1 MRQISE
7 TRIGRSLTRVLW
19 IAVWMTGCFSVRA
32 TPLTA
37 RADTL
42 PGFPERPLRYHPDRG
57 DFVII
62 NGTKKFNRALYGGHT
77 AFRVETGDVPV
88 IALYEPGIAGT
99 LKLGIRTRR
108 GGKWL
113 ESLDTIEA
121 RYRAGTMIYRMKDSL
136 LDGATLTVQVLATY
150 AREGMVLQAGV
161 SRAVSG
167 LEFVA
172 VYGGASGQHPSRN
185 GDLGADPPE
194 IFSLTPAHARGNA
207 VKVYPGGFRLS
218 YLDKKNTRSVSGV
231 VPPQAEVRVSDA
243 TRLTTPR
250 DAFQAPRSA
259 ETPVAFCQA
268 AVSPAR
274 PAYFALFTSDTSLPA
289 YRDIAGLFMRTES
302 ERKALAGRVK
312 VRTPDPFINTLGGTL
327 AVAADAIWQ
336 SPAYMHGAVAWRMWL
351 PGWRGAY
358 VANDLGWHK
367 RALALFSAYN
377 RMQLSEP
384 DTTIVAPDSTK
395 HLARQLEKQ
404 GVGIYNSGYITR
416 YPEGKLQ
423 VNHYD
428 MNLVYIDEMLRN
440 FQWTGDTAFLRNC
453 WPVLVRH
460 LAWEKRNFDQDG
472 DHLYDAYAAIWASD
486 ALQYSGGDVTH
497 TSAYNYFANLLAARI
512 AVILGVDGTR
522 YGNEAR
528 EIRRAMNRILWM
540 PRRGWYA
547 EYRDRAGLDVLH
559 PSAGLWTIYHAIDS
573 KVTDPFQA
581 YQCLRYVD
589 LHIPHIP
596 VRCPDLK
603 GDYHL
608 LSTTDWMPYTWS
620 VNNVAMAEVVHT
632 ALAYWEGDRPDEA
645 FTLFKSMLLESMYLG
660 SSPGNFEQLSSFD
673 RFRGELYR
681 DFADPIGI
689 TSRALVEGLFG
700 IRPDELSGELEITPG
715 LPGSWDHASIHLP
728 DIDYSFHRDGHRDT
742 YRIRSRFPGS
752 MRLVLRPEATG
763 AEASVT
769 VNGKRVSWRSDSA
782 SVGRPRLM
790 VSLAPDTAYRVQIT
804 WRGEAPVT
812 VETGDI
818 LTTGSEWRLKAPP
831 AARLTAIRDPE
842 GVFSRTSVTAGGL
855 RAVVGT
861 DTGRHTYFVRLA
873 EGKLS
878 WWQPVATRVS
888 PRWDIASAGA
898 DAHGIRVVI
907 RNHGG
912 LPLSGVFR
920 LEGASWHRKLSLTIA
935 PGGASAGVMI
945 PADSLFQGTNRI
957 GATLNGVRHEVRIT
971 DWDILSPA
979 YRSARTIDLTPYF
992 NDQVTRIFQ
1001 HRYLSPR
1008 PQLPT
1013 LQLPWQG
1020 VGNWCS
1026 PLVAPEIDDEGLRRL
1041 AGSRNQ
1047 ITLPGGIPFRTPG
1060 TDSLNIVFTSRW
1072 ARYPTRSEIPLS
1084 GHASHAYLLMAGS
1097 TDPMQSRIVNGKV
1110 TVRYSDGTSDSLLLV
1125 NPGTWWPIEEDYR
1138 YDAYAFYES
1147 TPPPY
1152 RVHLKTGLI
1161 TRRFT
1166 GYKAIKGL
1174 TDLGVPGGAA
1184 TVLDMPLDG
1193 AKTLRSLQLET
1204 EAGDVVIGMMSLTLL
1219 NDNR

>member
-1 MRQISE
+1 MLWAVVAVTACLSVRCA
-7 TRIGRSLTRVLW
+7 GAMSLT
-19 IAVWMTGCFSVRA
+19 
-32 TPLTA
+32 P
-37 RADTL
+37 DTL
-42 PGFPERPLRYHPDRG
+42 PGFPERPLRYHPGEG
-57 DFVII
+57 DFVIT
-62 NGTKKFNRALYGGHT
+62 NGTRKFNRALYGGHT
-77 AFRVETGDVPV
+77 AFRVETGDLPV

-99 LKLGIRTRR
+99 LKLGIRTQR
-108 GGKWL
+108 GSKWL
-113 ESLDTIEA
+113 ESLDTVEA
-121 RYRAGTMIYRMKDSL
+121 RYHAGMMIYRMKDGL
-136 LDGATLTVQVLATY
+136 LNDATLTVQVLATY
-150 AREGMVLQAGV
+150 TREGMVLQA
-161 SRAVSG
+161 AVSAAVPG
-167 LEFVA
+167 LELVA
-172 VYGGASGQHPSRN
+172 AYGGASGQHPSRN

-194 IFSLTPAHARGNA
+194 IFSLTPAHARGNS
-207 VKVYPGGFRLS
+207 VQVFPGGFRLT
-218 YLDKKNTRSVSGV
+218 YLDKKNIRSVSAI
-231 VPPQAEVRVSDA
+231 VPPHAEVHISDA
-243 TRLTTPR
+243 TRLNTPEEASR
-250 DAFQAPRSA
+250 ASA
-259 ETPVAFCQA
+259 SRETPVALCQTA
-268 AVSPAR
+268 ISPTQ
-274 PAYFALFTSDTSLPA
+274 PVYFALFTSDTSLPA
-289 YRDIAGLFMRTES
+289 YRDVPALLMRTES
-302 ERKALAGRVK
+302 DRKALAGRVK
-312 VRTPDPFINTLGGTL
+312 VQTPDPFINALGGTL

-336 SPAYMHGAVAWRMWL
+336 SPAYLHGAVAWRMWL
-351 PGWRGAY
+351 NGWRGAY
-358 VANDLGWHK
+358 VANDLGWHE
-367 RALALFSAYN
+367 RATTLFSAYN

-395 HLARQLEKQ
+395 HLARQQEKQ
-404 GVGIYNSGYITR
+404 GLGIYNSGYITR

-440 FQWTGDTAFLRNC
+440 FQWTGDTAFLRKC

-460 LAWEKRNFDQDG
+460 LSWEKRNFDHDG

-486 ALQYSGGDVTH
+486 ALQYSGGDVAH

-512 AVILGVDGTR
+512 ALILGIDGTR
-522 YGNEAR
+522 YRNEAR
-528 EIRRAMNRILWM
+528 QIRLAMNTVLWM

-559 PSAGLWTIYHAIDS
+559 PSAGLWTIYHTIDS

-596 VRCPDLK
+596 VLCPDLK

-620 VNNVAMAEVVHT
+620 VNNVAMAEVMHT
-632 ALAYWEGDRPDEA
+632 ALAYWEGDRPQEA

-700 IRPDELSGELEITPG
+700 IRPDELRGELEITPG

-728 DIDYSFHRDGHRDT
+728 DIDYSFRRHGHQDT

-752 MRLVLRPEATG
+752 MKLVLRLEAAGVDAT
-763 AEASVT
+763 VI
-769 VNGKRVSWRSDSA
+769 VNGKRVSWRCDSTA
-782 SVGRPRLM
+782 VGRPRLV
-790 VSLAPDTAYRVQIT
+790 VSLTPDTAYHVEVT
-804 WRGEAPVT
+804 WRGKAPAT
-812 VETGDI
+812 VKTGDI
-818 LTTGSEWRLKAPP
+818 ITTGSEVVFKTAP
-831 AARLTAIRDPE
+831 AARLIAIKDPE
-842 GVFSRTSVTAGGL
+842 GVFSRATVTVDGL
-855 RAVVGT
+855 NAVVGT
-861 DTGRHTYFVRLA
+861 DTGRHSYFVRLA

-878 WWQPVATRVS
+878 WWQPVTTRVS
-888 PRWDIASAGA
+888 PPWDVVCAGA
-898 DAHGIRVVI
+898 DARGIRVVI
-907 RNHGG
+907 RNHGS
-912 LPLSGVFR
+912 LPVSGVFS
-920 LEGASWHRKLSLTIA
+920 LESASWRRRLSLTIPPA
-935 PGGASAGVMI
+935 GASNLVMI
-945 PADSLFQGTNRI
+945 PGDSLFQGTNRVS
-957 GATLNGVRHEVRIT
+957 ATLDGARREICIT
-971 DWDILSPA
+971 DWDIRSPA
-979 YRSARTIDLTPYF
+979 YHAARMINLKPYF

-1001 HRYLSPR
+1001 QRYLSPR
-1008 PQLPT
+1008 PQVPT

-1047 ITLPGGIPFRTPG
+1047 ITVPGGVPFRTPG
-1060 TDSLNIVFTSRW
+1060 TDSMNIVFTSRW
-1072 ARYPTRSEIPLS
+1072 ARYPTKSEIPLS

-1161 TRRFT
+1161 TRQFT

-1193 AKTLRSLQLET
+1193 ARTLHSLQLET
-1204 EAGDVVIGMMSLTLL
+1204 EAGDVVIGLMSLTLI